1 MPIFKYNAIN
11 EEGKQTK
18 GEIEAINVE
27 VAISSLQKRGYTI
40 SSIDSS
46 EEVKKGLFRE
56 IKIFKRVSNKDIV
69 ILSRQIATLF
79 EAQVSALR
87 VFKLIASETQNSS
100 LREVMQEV
108 ATDLQGGSSISN
120 ALNKHPKVFSD
131 FYVNMVKS
139 GEESGKLDQT
149 FSYLADYLDRTYE
162 VTSKAKSAL
171 IYPAFV
177 ILTFIA
183 VMVLMMTVVI
193 PKITTIIVESG
204 QEIPIYTKIVIGT
217 SNFLVDYGLWIAIAT
232 VIIVAVLLRYVQKTE
247 DGKIAWAQ
255 FKLGVPYVGDLY
267 QKLYLSRIADNM
279 NTMIISATA
288 TEMALEV
295 TAGVVGANIYGDLLT
310 EAVEAVRG
318 GASVSKALSEY
329 PEIPGIMVQ
338 MIKVGEETGELGKIL
353 ETMAKFYRRE
363 VQTAVDTLVDLI
375 EPAMIVLLGVGVGVL
390 LAAVLLPIYNISS
403 GF

>member
-193 PKITTIIVESG
+193 LKITTIIVESG

-279 NTMIISATA
+279 NTMIISGIP
-288 TEMALEV
+288 MVQALEV
-295 TAGVVGANIYGDLLT
+295 TAGVVGDKIYGDLLT
-310 EAVEAVRG
+310 EALEAVRG